1 MKKNALMFLFI
12 VSSCGGCCIFH
23 KSVPKVAMECISNG
37 LIIFNQD
44 GIYYIP
50 KDTCCFLQES
60 DKDIDGLLLVNRLS
74 ADSVRRYGYDDM
86 KRIKAVNYY
95 CKYAPNASRRTIPGV
110 NDNTYFIKRDSC
122 YIVFACIRMYSYGE
136 IDKRI
141 ESTYPWEVSIAGQDI
156 RINILEGRRIF
167 FDIERTESID
177 SILLAEILTGSKDRH
192 LHNKLDNK

>member
-1 MKKNALMFLFI
+1 
-12 VSSCGGCCIFH
+12 
-23 KSVPKVAMECISNG
+23 MECMSNG

-60 DKDIDGLLLVNRLS
+60 DKDIDGLLLVNRVCT
-74 ADSVRRYGYDDM
+74 DSVRCYEYDDM
-86 KRIKAVNYY
+86 KKIKAVNFY
-95 CKYAPNASRRTIPGV
+95 CKYAPNVGRRTIPGV

-122 YIVFACIRMYSYGE
+122 YMVFARIHMYSYGE

-141 ESTYPWEVSIAGQDI
+141 ESTYPWEVLIAGQNI

-167 FDIERTESID
+167 FDIERVEHID
-177 SILLAEILTGSKDRH
+177 SVLLAEMLTGAKDRH
-192 LHNKLDNK
+192 PSQ